1 MPTFLLCNQKSSR
14 EFCGNLQALL
24 AAFPAE
30 MEPGGL
36 IAPCGESGVLAVLA
50 PILDTMAVVRYRGTE
65 VSEP

>member
-1 MPTFLLCNQKSSR
+1 MPKIVLCNLKSSR
-14 EFCGNLQALL
+14 DSINVLKAFL

-65 VSEP
+65 VSEL